1 MSEALQAL
9 LAAPAP
15 FALACV
21 AAFGAAVLGGL
32 SGYGTGLILPVF
44 LVPLV
49 GVANVVPVMAV
60 AMLLNNGSRVLA
72 FRREIDGTHARR
84 LLWLGLPA
92 CLAGAWGYTLLNA
105 RGVAVL
111 LGAFLLASVP
121 LRRALRRLRWR
132 PSPGLEVGAGAG
144 FGFLDGGMTG
154 TGVILVSMLMSF
166 GVAGPALI
174 ATDAVVSVTLGL
186 AKVAL
191 FGSLASLDARLALA
205 GLLVGLCTAPGAF
218 IARALLRR
226 IPAHIHAGFMEAV
239 VVAGALMLLWHARG

>member
-9 LAAPAP
+9 LAAPAT

-21 AAFGAAVLGGL
+21 AAFGASVLGGL

-72 FRREIDGTHARR
+72 FRREVDGPHARR
-84 LLWLGLPA
+84 LLLLGLPA
-92 CLAGAWGYTLLNA
+92 CIAGAYGYTLLSA
-105 RGVAVL
+105 RWVAAL
-111 LGAFLLASVP
+111 LGVFLLASVP
-121 LRRALRRLRWR
+121 LRRGLRRLRWR
-132 PSPGLEVGAGAG
+132 PSARLEVGAGAG
-144 FGFLDGGMTG
+144 FGFLDGGLTG

-166 GVAGPALI
+166 GVAGSALI
-174 ATDAVVSVTLGL
+174 ATDALVSLALGL

-191 FGSLASLDARLALA
+191 FGSLASLDGPRVLA
-205 GLLVGLCTAPGAF
+205 GLLIGLCTAPGAF
-218 IARALLRR
+218 VARALLRR
-226 IPAHIHAGFMEAV
+226 IPARVHAGFMEAV
-239 VVAGALMLLWHARG
+239 VVAGALMLLWQARG